1 MYKCKRSTWEDEMSF
16 KIDELRGKRRELRDD
31 TRGLSDG
38 FDGVVFNN
46 NCATLEHAILG
57 IHGNDQS
64 IVEYK

>member
-1 MYKCKRSTWEDEMSF
+1 MSF